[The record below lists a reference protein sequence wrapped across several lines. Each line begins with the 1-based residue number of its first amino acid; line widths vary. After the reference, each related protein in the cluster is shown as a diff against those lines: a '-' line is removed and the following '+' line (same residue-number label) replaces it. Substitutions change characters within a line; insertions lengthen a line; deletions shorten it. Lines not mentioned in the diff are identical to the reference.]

1 MGATLASG
9 DMGWGGGWEGKAQ
22 AQETGSHPVFQ
33 GAAAAQ
39 RIYDISLSKA

>member
-9 DMGWGGGWEGKAQ
+9 DMVGGEWEGEAQ

-39 RIYDISLSKA
+39 HIYEISLSKA